1 MSWTGTAWAS
11 KQTAGSP
18 VNKCV
23 LMMLA
28 DATSHDN
35 PILVVRIATLSIRCE
50 ANEATIRRS
59 LSALEASGL
68 IARIDRFQD
77 NVQRACGYVLMHPE
91 NADRLPWIV
100 DDANR
105 NTGFFHALRVGG
117 ALCEGTLANGGEG
130 AHSARGEGAQKRNPE
145 QEGSFHD
152 ECDKSGTSLIE
163 PKKRSIFSPPTESE
177 WVGYCRS
184 TWADW
189 HTSADAWTHYQAVGW
204 VAGKAKI
211 KDWKAAA
218 RTSHSRAKEWGKL
231 GQPTNEHDEF
241 WRNFKR

>member
-35 PILVVRIATLSIRCE
+35 PILVVRIATLSQRCE

-59 LSALEASGL
+59 LSSLEASGL

-91 NADRLPWIV
+91 NSSRLPWIV

-105 NTGFFHALRVGG
+105 NTGFFHALRAGG
-117 ALCEGTLANGGEG
+117 AQCEGTLANVVEG

-145 QEGSFHD
+145 QECSSHD
-152 ECDKSGTSLIE
+152 ECDKSGISGNLK
-163 PKKRSIFSPPTESE
+163 PKQAKAAYPTEDE
-177 WVGYCRS
+177 WVEYCRK
-184 TWADW
+184 TWSDW
-189 HTSADAWTHYQAVGW
+189 YTSAEAWTRYEAIGW
-204 VAGKAKI
+204 MLGKAKI
-211 KDWKAAA
+211 KSWKAAA
-218 RTSHSRAKEWGKL
+218 RTCYNNAKAWGKL
-231 GQPTNEHDEF
+231 GQPSNEHDDF